1 MATHLTRSHAKILC
15 DFVCQNGDRFYE
27 NFKETPW
34 IIIPK
39 MYPEFSTAQ
48 VLCMQYVPGIPL
60 RDREAMLQ
68 TGIDPKLVANRSAQF
83 LLRSILDH
91 AFFTADPHWGNFACT
106 PQLGGSL
113 VCYDFG
119 MTATLNPL
127 IKEQLVTILLA
138 VIEKDATIVMNTLV
152 DLGALVLP
160 PDPEPV
166 RRAIQFFLDQV
177 GKRPNRDQTVAAIGD
192 DLYATAQDKPFR
204 LPAASIFL
212 LRALSTTE
220 GVNKTL
226 DPDFSFSAVSQP
238 FADELLRG
246 RSRAG
251 SEGDSNNATSFLRSL
266 ADAALTGKPD
276 VVTQQLQKRIVGAG
290 SNAVQA
296 AARIERME
304 STLSQIERGELKV
317 NVSRGFVTERLLR
330 KQVELTKANNYLVAS
345 GISAILALQVY
356 SSGQPVEGAAA
367 LGVASAISALVY
379 SRKAAY
385 INKDI
390 FK

>member
-1 MATHLTRSHAKILC
+1 
-15 DFVCQNGDRFYE
+15 
-27 NFKETPW
+27 
-34 IIIPK
+34 
-39 MYPEFSTAQ
+39 
-48 VLCMQYVPGIPL
+48 MQYVPGIPL
-60 RDREAMLQ
+60 RNKEAMLDA
-68 TGIDPKLVANRSAQF
+68 GIDPKLVANRSAQF
-83 LLRSILDH
+83 LLRSILDY
-91 AFFTADPHWGNFACT
+91 AFFTADPHWGNFACV

-119 MTATLNPL
+119 MTATLNPR
-127 IKEQLVTILLA
+127 IKEQLVTILLG
-138 VIEKDATIVMNTLV
+138 VVEKDASVVMNTLV

-166 RRAIQFFLDQV
+166 RRAIQYFLDQI
-177 GKRPNRDQTVAAIGD
+177 GKRTNREQTVAAIGD

-226 DPDFSFSAVSQP
+226 DPEFSFSAVSQP
-238 FADELLRG
+238 FADELLR
-246 RSRAG
+246 SRRGGGSAG
-251 SEGDSNNATSFLRSL
+251 SNVKSPASFLQSL

-276 VVTQQLQKRIVGAG
+276 VVTQQLQKQLIGAG

-330 KQVELTKANNYLVAS
+330 KQVELTKANNFLVVS
-345 GISAILALQVY
+345 GVAAVLALQVY
-356 SSGQPVEGAAA
+356 SAGQPAEVSGFLA
-367 LGVASAISALVY
+367 GASALSALIY

-385 INKDI
+385 INKDL